1 MSSETL
7 ARGRVAATPLIDP
20 RLRDRRIEVA
30 RDRGRRRLRRV
41 LALVAVLVVVGAAV
55 AATRSPLLDV
65 DRIVVRGVEG
75 AQAEQVRDA
84 SGIAL
89 GDALVDLDAGAA
101 ARRIEQVPW
110 VASATVARGWPDRV
124 EVRVRARQ
132 PVAVA
137 GTGRRAV
144 QVDATGR
151 AIAPAVEGGELPTV
165 DAAAPELGERVPDG
179 SRTAVAVLA
188 GLPED
193 LRAEVA
199 EVGGGARDLEL
210 VLRDGIEVAWGDDG
224 QQTAKADALAA
235 LLGQRDRPT
244 FARIDVSVPRAS
256 TVTFRTA
263 AGE

>member
-1 MSSETL
+1 MSSDTL
-7 ARGRVAATPLIDP
+7 TRGRVAGTPLIDP

-41 LALVAVLVVVGAAV
+41 LALVAVLVVAGAAL

-65 DRIVVRGVEG
+65 DRVVVRGVTG
-75 AQAEQVRDA
+75 DQADQVREA
-84 SGIAL
+84 SGVVR
-89 GDALVDLDAGAA
+89 GDALVDVDPGAA
-101 ARRIEQVPW
+101 SRRIRQVPW
-110 VASATVARGWPDRV
+110 VASATVVRRWPDGVELRV
-124 EVRVRARQ
+124 QARR

-137 GTGRRAV
+137 GTGTAAV

-151 AIAPAVEGGELPTV
+151 ALAPAVETTDLPTL
-165 DAAAPELGERVPDG
+165 DAAAPELGARVSG
-179 SRTAVAVLA
+179 AARTAVAVLA
-188 GLPED
+188 ALPDD
-193 LRAEVA
+193 LRGEVA

-235 LLGQRDRPT
+235 LLSQRDRPS
-244 FARIDVSVPRAS
+244 FARVDVSVPRAS